1 MARSKA
7 SARTYHHGDLR
18 TAILGAASELLR
30 EQGVDRISLRE
41 CARRVGVSHAAP
53 YRHFANKEALVAA
66 LAAEGFDRLREAGAK
81 AMVGLEDP
89 VSRLHAYG
97 VAYVRFALKHPE
109 RFRLMFTRAIDLS
122 CTPGAAGAADDAYG
136 LLRESVLAVVGETTE
151 PEGAAVAF
159 WALPHGLAMLA
170 LDGRIPAARV
180 ATAGAVERLTRAC
193 YAQAEVTF
201 PGQDP
206 HGRARR

>member
-81 AMVGLEDP
+81 AMVGL
-89 VSRLHAYG
+89 RR
-97 VAYVRFALKHPE
+97 VRPG
-109 RFRLMFTRAIDLS
+109 RA
-122 CTPGAAGAADDAYG
+122 
-136 LLRESVLAVVGETTE
+136 LLRRADPLLARSQRAELLSS
-151 PEGAAVAF
+151 ARCS
-159 WALPHGLAMLA
+159 
-170 LDGRIPAARV
+170 GRPRWRREQ
-180 ATAGAVERLTRAC
+180 ERR
-193 YAQAEVTF
+193 
-201 PGQDP
+201 
-206 HGRARR
+206 